1 MKVYISNYRYHW
13 MSPYK
18 VADKICF
25 WREISIDEKWVRC
38 LNTLIYPVMSNIMKF
53 LDIIHPRVEYIKI
66 DKYDTWGMDTTL
78 AAIILPMLKQLK
90 ATKHGYPSNLTEKKW
105 NYIMDEMI
113 WAFNEIANKND
124 DGDEQFFMKNIDW
137 DGLKAY
143 HDRLNKGTTLFGKY
157 YRSLWD

>member
-1 MKVYISNYRYHW
+1 
-13 MSPYK
+13 
-18 VADKICF
+18 
-25 WREISIDEKWVRC
+25 
-38 LNTLIYPVMSNIMKF
+38 MKF

-66 DKYDTWGMDTTL
+66 DKHDTWGMDTTL
-78 AAIILPMLKQLK
+78 ATIILPMLKQLK